1 MGPHVISPSQAIP
14 PLLYLSLHST
24 PKAGEYEKAVEEGL
38 GAMAPDPPPAVD
50 AVAAEEKSRGAVPA
64 DLAASSGS
72 HSDVGFVII
81 VALGDVPAWRPT
93 DACGDDVEGGGKRGG
108 GGGAG
113 ARKGGGEGGR
123 GDAVTAGEHS
133 RLVEDPW
140 HGVQRQGSTGADAAR

>member
-14 PLLYLSLHST
+14 PLLYLSLQST
-24 PKAGEYEKAVEEGL
+24 PKAGEYEKAAEEGL

-64 DLAASSGS
+64 DLAVSSGS
-72 HSDVGFVII
+72 HSDVGFVIF

-93 DACGDDVEGGGKRGG
+93 DACGDDVEGGKRGG

-113 ARKGGGEGGR
+113 AWGGGR
-123 GDAVTAGEHS
+123 GDAVTAGEHP

-140 HGVQRQGSTGADAAR
+140 HGVRRQGSTGADAAR

>member
-14 PLLYLSLHST
+14 PLLYLSLQST
-24 PKAGEYEKAVEEGL
+24 PKAGEYEKAAEEGL

-64 DLAASSGS
+64 DLAVSSGS
-72 HSDVGFVII
+72 HSDVGFVIV

-93 DACGDDVEGGGKRGG
+93 DACGDDVKGGKRGG

-113 ARKGGGEGGR
+113 AWGGGR
-123 GDAVTAGEHS
+123 GDAVTAGEHP

-140 HGVQRQGSTGADAAR
+140 HGV

>member
-108 GGGAG
+108 GRRGEEGGG
-113 ARKGGGEGGR
+113 KGGRRMPGVTFSIGRRSLAWSTTAREHGR
-123 GDAVTAGEHS
+123 GCGAVTVG
-133 RLVEDPW
+133 
-140 HGVQRQGSTGADAAR
+140 